1 MGISRAPLAPR
12 SVAPDLPPASDAAL
26 TAFDDGLS
34 PALVGRNCKLQAY
47 SKYKVPTFEIQSNF
61 TAYASPDSTFDLTR
75 MFVDSARKSILVGI
89 YDFTA
94 DYVKDLFLRAMQ
106 RRVAFGLMLDLDGRT
121 GEQGIFDEL
130 EKFGAD
136 ASPAPSCASDSAQYF
151 ASSHEKVTV
160 IDGNLTLVQSGNFS
174 DNSIPPNGND
184 TPGTHG
190 FMPGNRDMGVAV
202 QSKAL
207 AVFFD
212 KVLRG
217 DMALERAG
225 AGVSGLIPVAAPEA
239 DLVAAAPYK
248 LPPLVAWKTFTPTR
262 LVSVIP
268 VLSPDNYMDVVP
280 GSARQRHQIDRHRTA
295 VHPRHSTRSCQAT
308 RGDPRRSLPQQE
320 A

>member
-1 MGISRAPLAPR
+1 
-12 SVAPDLPPASDAAL
+12 
-26 TAFDDGLS
+26 
-34 PALVGRNCKLQAY
+34 
-47 SKYKVPTFEIQSNF
+47 
-61 TAYASPDSTFDLTR
+61 
-75 MFVDSARKSILVGI
+75 
-89 YDFTA
+89 
-94 DYVKDLFLRAMQ
+94 
-106 RRVAFGLMLDLDGRT
+106 
-121 GEQGIFDEL
+121 
-130 EKFGAD
+130 
-136 ASPAPSCASDSAQYF
+136 
-151 ASSHEKVTV
+151 
-160 IDGNLTLVQSGNFS
+160 
-174 DNSIPPNGND
+174 
-184 TPGTHG
+184 
-190 FMPGNRDMGVAV
+190 RDMGVAV

-212 KVLRG
+212 KVLRR

-239 DLVAAAPYK
+239 DLVAAAPSK

-320 A
+320 ARDPYCSRPPVPSQPIRERGRRHSRARPPLRTRVRHARADPESPLLRPLRQQTDHRRHREGPPQLAELV